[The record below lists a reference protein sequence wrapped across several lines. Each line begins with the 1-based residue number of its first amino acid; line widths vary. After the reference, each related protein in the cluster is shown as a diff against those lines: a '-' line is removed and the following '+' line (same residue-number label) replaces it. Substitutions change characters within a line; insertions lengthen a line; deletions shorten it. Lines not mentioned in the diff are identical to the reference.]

1 MRKRTV
7 SSSGHTEFAAQIWYE
22 GLILNSNTSINP
34 FFYGTYLGETKPD
47 EPVTRNKNQAFQ
59 ADAVGAAHQLTE
71 DHFMRPHTF
80 RLEWQPGPGGRL
92 DWFTKGYRVNET
104 FAMTGDGKGKDW
116 IHVYGILDE
125 SLSSLMG
132 SQIPIEPSYLI
143 MNTAISSTWGF
154 PYDTPAFCSK
164 CYDCDNPSC
173 ACTFYPGFCQMLRS
187 GTVSLKI
194 DSIRVFQ
201 SLHDSAHVGGSHSL
215 GCDPPEYP
223 TKEFIEGH
231 QYRYMRNPP
240 FVYDDTFPLRRVA
253 RGGGSCVAD
262 NECGGAI
269 RNTNW
274 TAVHDH
280 MLQTGR
286 RMAELPQTG
295 ARGQCVTKLRS
306 AMLSV
311 LSRTGSVCSCNA
323 GFTGPHCLSLDY
335 TDDTPSAH
343 AQRVGGSPFDRISSV
358 ALPGFLLVAVSAMM
372 ALFFVFLV
380 GRVALDKR
388 TKESSSRSSKRVYP
402 LHNNNSNNPD
412 SHVRI
417 SVVTGTSI

>member
-1 MRKRTV
+1 MRKRMV
-7 SSSGHTEFAAQIWYE
+7 SKTGHTEFAAQVWYDSLFMD
-22 GLILNSNTSINP
+22 GNTSINP
-34 FFYGTYLGETKPD
+34 FFYGTYLAETRPD

-80 RLEWQPGPGGRL
+80 RLEWQPGPGGRI
-92 DWFTKGYRVNET
+92 DWFVQAYRVNET
-104 FAMTGDGKGKDW
+104 FIMTGDGKGKDW
-116 IHVYGILDE
+116 VRVYGIQDD

-154 PYDTPAFCSK
+154 PYDTPDWCTK
-164 CYDCDNPSC
+164 CFDCDNPKC
-173 ACTFYPGFCQMLRS
+173 ACTFYPGFCEMIRS
-187 GTVSLKI
+187 GKVSMLI
-194 DSIRVFQ
+194 DSIRIYQ
-201 SLHDSAHVGGSHSL
+201 SRNSSAHVGAPHTL

-223 TKEFIEGH
+223 TKEWIDGH

-240 FVYDDTFPLRRVA
+240 FVYEDTLPLRRVQ
-253 RGGGSCVAD
+253 RGGGSCLTD
-262 NECGGAI
+262 KDCGGLI

-274 TAVHDH
+274 TAVYERL
-280 MLQTGR
+280 LQTGR
-286 RMAELPQTG
+286 RASDLPETG

-306 AMLSV
+306 AMMSA

-343 AQRVGGSPFDRISSV
+343 VLRVGGSPFERISSV
-358 ALPGFLLVAVSAMM
+358 ALPGFLVVAVSAMI
-372 ALFFVFLV
+372 AVLFVFLV
-380 GRVALDKR
+380 GRVVQDKR
-388 TKESSSRSSKRVYP
+388 TKESSSRPPSRVYP
-402 LHNNNSNNPD
+402 LHNKNGNNPD
-412 SHVRI
+412 AHSRI